1 MPIGTTLIENSTHSH
16 VSVHIWKCVLLFHP
30 FLKKNDLEAC
40 VRKEYAIP
48 YLLSQIAMNSLNC
61 LYYERIDA
69 VLETRDTKRPATAIF
84 TVATISSTRMVQFA
98 ANLKLPI
105 SGE

>member
-1 MPIGTTLIENSTHSH
+1 
-16 VSVHIWKCVLLFHP
+16 
-30 FLKKNDLEAC
+30 
-40 VRKEYAIP
+40 
-48 YLLSQIAMNSLNC
+48 MNSLNC

-69 VLETRDTKRPATAIF
+69 VLETRDTKRPETAIF